1 MKTFLPFLP
10 LALGLTLG
18 QASAQ
23 TISNGTLDTWAT
35 RNNVEAP
42 TNWLN
47 TDDAVAA
54 APFGA
59 LFPTRLQTGTVTKST
74 DFQQGTFAA
83 RLESKTVN
91 VPILGNIVAP
101 GILALGNKPSAN
113 SDYPG
118 GLPFTGRPASM
129 QFYYKLAGTYIAN
142 DKPTAGVQLTRTV
155 NGKQEPIASG
165 MLIFTT
171 SADSYTLATVPLVY
185 TSSAA
190 PDSIH
195 IAFASGSNVSITTV
209 PPTSSLT
216 AGTTLLIDNVT
227 MVGVATANRMALDT
241 RSLTVYPNPSTSG
254 VFALQADE
262 PALRAAPYSVLDVT
276 GRVVRRAAAAPAT
289 TAPRT
294 IDLRGQ
300 AAGLYT
306 LRLDTSDGRT
316 VVQKLVV
323 KW

>member
-1 MKTFLPFLP
+1 MKTFLPLLP
-10 LALGLTLG
+10 LALSLMVG

-23 TISNGTLDTWAT
+23 TIPNGALDTWAT

-54 APFGA
+54 TAIGA
-59 LFPTRLQTGTVTKST
+59 ALPIRIQTGTVTKST

-83 RLESKTVN
+83 RLESKTVT
-91 VPILGNIVAP
+91 VLGLGSIVAP
-101 GILALGNKPSAN
+101 GLLALGNKPSAK
-113 SDYPG
+113 STYPG
-118 GLPFTGRPASM
+118 GLPFTSRPASM
-129 QFYYKLAGTYIAN
+129 QFYYKLTGTNIAG
-142 DKPTAGVQLTRTV
+142 DKPSAGVQLTRTV
-155 NGKQEPIASG
+155 GGKQEPIAAG
-165 MLIFTT
+165 ILLFTT
-171 SADSYTLATVPLVY
+171 TADNYTLATVPLVY
-185 TSSAA
+185 TSTAT

-195 IAFASGSNVSITTV
+195 IAFASGTNVSIETV
-209 PPTSSLT
+209 QSSLT

-227 MVGVATANRMALDT
+227 MVGVATANRTALDT
-241 RSLTVYPNPSTSG
+241 RSLNVYPNPSASG
-254 VFALQADE
+254 VFALQVDE

-276 GRVVRRAAAAPAT
+276 GRVVRRAAAAAPTA
-289 TAPRT
+289 APRT

-306 LRLDTSDGRT
+306 LRLDTADGRT

-323 KW
+323 E

>member
-1 MKTFLPFLP
+1 MKTFLPLLL
-10 LALGLTLG
+10 LALSLTLG

-23 TISNGTLDTWAT
+23 TIPNGTLDTWAT
-35 RNNVEAP
+35 RNDVEAP

-54 APFGA
+54 SPLGG
-59 LFPTRLQTGTVTKST
+59 LILIKTGTVTKST

-83 RLESKTVN
+83 RLESKTVA
-91 VPILGNIVAP
+91 VPLLGNIVAP
-101 GILALGNKPSAN
+101 GILALGNKLNAN
-113 SDYPG
+113 SMYPG
-118 GLPFTGRPASM
+118 GLPFTSRPANM
-129 QFYYKLAGTYIAN
+129 QFYYKLAGTNIAG
-142 DKPTAGVQLTRTV
+142 DKPTARVQLTRTV
-155 NGKQEPIASG
+155 GGRQEPIATG
-165 MLIFTT
+165 ELTFTT
-171 SADSYTLATVPLVY
+171 TADNYTLATVPLVY
-185 TSSAA
+185 TSTAT

-195 IAFASGSNVSITTV
+195 IVFASGSNVSITSV

-216 AGTTLLIDNVT
+216 AGTTLFIDNVT
-227 MVGVATANRMALDT
+227 MVGVATSNRTALDT
-241 RSLTVYPNPSTSG
+241 RSLQVYPNPSASG

-262 PALRAAPYSVLDVT
+262 PALRAAPYSVLDIT
-276 GRVVRRAAAAPAT
+276 GRIVRTAAAATPAA
-289 TAPRT
+289 APRT

-323 KW
+323 E

>member
-1 MKTFLPFLP
+1 MKTGLLLLP
-10 LALGLTLG
+10 LAFGLTLG
-18 QASAQ
+18 QAQAQ
-23 TISNGTLDTWAT
+23 TIPNGTLDTWAT

-42 TNWLN
+42 ANWLN

-59 LFPTRLQTGTVTKST
+59 LLPTRIQTGTVTKST

-83 RLESKTVN
+83 RLESKTVS
-91 VPILGNIVAP
+91 VPLLGSVVAP

-113 SDYPG
+113 STYPG
-118 GLPFTGRPASM
+118 GLPFTIRPASM
-129 QFYYKLAGTYIAN
+129 QFYYKLAGTNVAS
-142 DKPTAGVQLTRTV
+142 DKPTAAVQLTRTV
-155 NGKQEPIASG
+155 SGRQEPIATG
-165 MLIFTT
+165 LLTFTT
-171 SADSYTLATVPLVY
+171 TADNYTLATVPLVY

-195 IAFASGSNVSITTV
+195 IAFASGSNVSITAV

-216 AGTTLLIDNVT
+216 AGTTFLIDNVT
-227 MVGVATANRMALDT
+227 MVGVATSNRTALDT
-241 RSLTVYPNPSTSG
+241 HSLNVYPNPSTSG

-262 PALRAAPYSVLDVT
+262 PALRAAPYSILDVT
-276 GRVVRRAAAAPAT
+276 GRVVRTATATSAT

-323 KW
+323 E